1 MMDSAEPPVVTR
13 EIRHLLARDYA
24 ALDPEL
30 GRAIHLLAG
39 RNAAVSWHKHGVFL
53 DHLIGT
59 YRILRLWG
67 EPRATCLCGLF
78 HSVYANEY
86 VDLALFDARTE
97 RGVLAEAVGGEV
109 EELAHTLCLMP
120 RTEFALRV
128 LDDAAALQRGMTLG
142 DPQGGAAWRLSAE
155 TVRAFLAVTI
165 ADFAEQW
172 FGWQDEV
179 MGGYPHTDERRRAA
193 EHWTKA
199 LWPGPLQPS
208 AANMSLQSRLARRL
222 PEFPGPVPP
231 IFERCTRLLSPEDEA
246 AAAALYWRVAGA
258 GPAPDSIGR
267 AADMLAEAIARNPW
281 LGEAHLHLAQ
291 LELLEGDF
299 AAAGE
304 HAQRG
309 LRLLLDWGT
318 PRDKRIPW
326 EGWVAWSRVLIK
338 GARERAW
345 PQTLRALNNLGLV
358 E

>member
-1 MMDSAEPPVVTR
+1 MDRAEPPVITT

-24 ALDPEL
+24 AVDPEL

-86 VDLALFDARTE
+86 VDLALFNARTE
-97 RGVLAEAVGGEV
+97 RGVLADAMGREV
-109 EELAHTLCLMP
+109 EDLVYILCLMP
-120 RTEFALRV
+120 RTEFALRM
-128 LDDAAALQRGMTLG
+128 LDDKTAIDRGMTLR
-142 DPQGGAAWRLSAE
+142 DPQGGASWELPAE

-172 FGWQDEV
+172 FDWQDQV
-179 MGGYPHTDERRRAA
+179 MDSYPHTEERRHSA

-199 LWPGPLQPS
+199 LWPGSLRPS
-208 AANMSLQSRLARRL
+208 ATNMSLMSRLARRL
-222 PEFPGPVPP
+222 PEFAAPLPP
-231 IFERCTRLLSPEDEA
+231 IFDRCSQVLSPEDEA
-246 AAAALYWRVAGA
+246 AATDLYWRVAGG
-258 GPAPDSIGR
+258 GPMPESIGR
-267 AADMLAEAIARNPW
+267 AADMLGEAVARNPW
-281 LGEAHLHLAQ
+281 MPEPHLHLAQ
-291 LELLEGDF
+291 LELLDGNF
-299 AAAGE
+299 SAAGE
-304 HAQRG
+304 HALRG
-309 LRLLLDWGT
+309 LRLLLEWGT
-318 PRDKRIPW
+318 PCDKRIPW
-326 EGWVAWSRVLIK
+326 EGWVAWSRVLLK
-338 GARERAW
+338 GAREHRW

>member
-1 MMDSAEPPVVTR
+1 MDRSEPPVIGS

-30 GRAIHLLAG
+30 GSAIRLLAG
-39 RNAAVSWHKHGVFL
+39 RNAAISWHKHGVFL

-78 HSVYANEY
+78 HSVYATEY
-86 VDLALFDARTE
+86 VDLALFNARTE
-97 RGVLAEAVGGEV
+97 RGVLADAVGRDV
-109 EELAHTLCLMP
+109 EELVHTFCMMP
-120 RTEFALRV
+120 RTEFALRA
-128 LDDAAALQRGMTLG
+128 LDDATELRRGITLE
-142 DPQGGAAWRLSAE
+142 DPRGGPAWQLSAD
-155 TVRAFLAVTI
+155 TVRAFLAVSI
-165 ADFAEQW
+165 ADFSEQW

-179 MGGYPHTDERRRAA
+179 MGFYPHTDEQRSAGA
-193 EHWTKA
+193 HWAKA
-199 LWPGPLQPS
+199 LWPGPLRPS
-208 AANMSLQSRLARRL
+208 ATNMSLQSRLARRL
-222 PEFPGPVPP
+222 PELSGPLPP
-231 IFERCTRLLSPEDEA
+231 IFDRCSRRLPPEDEA
-246 AAAALYWRVAGA
+246 AATALYWSVAGA
-258 GPAPDSIGR
+258 GPAPEPMGR

-281 LGEAHLHLAQ
+281 LPEPYLHLAQ
-291 LELLEGDF
+291 LDLLGGDF

-304 HAQRG
+304 HAQQG
-309 LRLLLDWGT
+309 LRLLLDWAT

-345 PQTLRALNNLGLV
+345 PQTMRALNNLGLV